1 MTILFQIFLFL
12 NDKFLF
18 IFPIFLLP
26 LAHFF
31 LDSNSQIHQYL
42 ALISQP
48 VKWLLSQK
56 RTYSLCRLKISLLI
70 LMSPLG
76 NDQFTNCWKVCL
88 KKQLSVITRGKEKK
102 KKSIIMPEI
111 ISTLDEINIIIKFL
125 FPYPTDTQSLSFEFS
140 YQTGT
145 QVLKP
150 HNSKPQ
156 HWISH
161 QTSEINTVAFYT

>member
-102 KKSIIMPEI
+102 KKKYYNARNNLYSRWDQYNYKVSVSIPHWYTITI
-111 ISTLDEINIIIKFL
+111 FWIQLSNRYSSTQA
-125 FPYPTDTQSLSFEFS
+125 T
-140 YQTGT
+140 
-145 QVLKP
+145 
-150 HNSKPQ
+150 
-156 HWISH
+156 
-161 QTSEINTVAFYT
+161 